1 MLPSGC
7 AASPSQGHLQYSFSS
22 GFSDNCRQKKNSTEF
37 LLKPL
42 DLKSDFTLTLG
53 YLNPSLTPPP
63 PQVYKGTV
71 RVKCFTK
78 IHNTMTQPVS
88 NPELSI
94 KCPPHQQSGHS
105 ISH

>member
-1 MLPSGC
+1 MNTSVPTEILKCAPEQGVSVLPSGC
-7 AASPSQGHLQYSFSS
+7 AASPSQGHPQYSFSS

-71 RVKCFTK
+71 RV
-78 IHNTMTQPVS
+78 N
-88 NPELSI
+88 
-94 KCPPHQQSGHS
+94 
-105 ISH
+105 

>member
-7 AASPSQGHLQYSFSS
+7 AASPLQGHPQYSFSS

-42 DLKSDFTLTLG
+42 DLKSDFTVTLG

-63 PQVYKGTV
+63 P
-71 RVKCFTK
+71 RC
-78 IHNTMTQPVS
+78 
-88 NPELSI
+88 I
-94 KCPPHQQSGHS
+94 KAL
-105 ISH
+105 